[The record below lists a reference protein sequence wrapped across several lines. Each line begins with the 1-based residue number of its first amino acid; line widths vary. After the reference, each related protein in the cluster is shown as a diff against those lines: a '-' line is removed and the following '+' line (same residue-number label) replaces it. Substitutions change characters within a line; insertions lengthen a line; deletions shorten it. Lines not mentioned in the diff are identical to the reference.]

1 MIHILV
7 LEDDK
12 QLNQIV
18 CAFLRD
24 SGYAVIGCESAMEAL
39 DSLREQTADLIIS
52 DIMMPGMNGFEF
64 AARIREKNKTI
75 PILFMTA
82 LDDISAKQ
90 KGFSLGV
97 DDYMVKPVLL
107 DELLLR
113 VEALLRRANIA
124 NERKLTAGG
133 FTMNADDMTAS
144 LNDGDIP
151 LTDKEFGILFKL
163 LSYPKRAFTR
173 SQLRDEFLG
182 VGEGSTS
189 QAVDVCI
196 EKIKEKLSGCQDFEI
211 RAVMGLGYEA
221 VLK

>member
-18 CAFLRD
+18 CAFLSD
-24 SGYAVIGCESAMEAL
+24 NGYTVIGCESAMEAL
-39 DSLREQTADLIIS
+39 DSLQEQTVDLIIS
-52 DIMMPGMNGFEF
+52 DIMMPGMDGFEF
-64 AARIREKNKTI
+64 AARIREQNKTV

-82 LDDISAKQ
+82 LDDISSKQ
-90 KGFSLGV
+90 KGFLLGV
-97 DDYMVKPVLL
+97 DDYMVKPVVM

-113 VEALLRRANIA
+113 AEALLRRANIA
-124 NERKLTAGG
+124 SEKKLTAGS
-133 FTMNADDMTAS
+133 FTMNADNMTAYQ
-144 LNDGDIP
+144 NDEDIP

-163 LSYPKRAFTR
+163 LSYPKRTFTR

-182 VGEGSTS
+182 ACEGSTT

-196 EKIKEKLSGCQDFEI
+196 EKIKEKLSSCQDFEI
-211 RAVMGLGYEA
+211 RAVMGLGYKA